1 MLRHKPSFT
10 YCGLTV
16 VLSHPSRFD
25 KTALLSA
32 NGGMFFNNKCLRPD
46 YNIHQCDVRLKEDRS
61 ELLPG
66 TKCVLLLG
74 EAASKLWLSNQTNTI
89 GEIRGSP
96 YLVNGVVHIAT
107 FFPQDAVDFKDYE
120 TANAENVDIPLEVKL
135 DDDSLTEKRRHGKTS
150 RANFGFFIYKDV
162 QKCKVI
168 MKNGG
173 KIPDALFKPEY
184 IIQPSSE
191 LLIHEFTTR
200 KNQDFYIDFETD
212 TVHNPLC
219 LGFSFGV
226 NNPIYTFPF
235 RGYDYQWSY
244 HNLPKIIWA
253 LAIAVRDNRVIA
265 HNGAAFDFLVLLRKL
280 RIAVHKVY
288 DTMLAMHRVFTRIE
302 KSLGHGMSL
311 WTYEP
316 FHKDEGGG
324 GWNNSQQMRNMMLYC
339 GKDVYG
345 MILIHKAIEA
355 YAKRVPG
362 LQDSIDQVMSTIVP
376 YDTMSMEGIRYNNE
390 ELKAV
395 MHENDRL
402 MMQYNRIIRLLIG
415 DKTNKEL
422 EKRFKSSLASSNPQC
437 VLYFHEM
444 LGYPV
449 VGKGKVKKDGTRGPS
464 LAKDNLFKLKLSYN
478 NPVIDLII
486 AYRETAKESGSLKF
500 NHWKE

>member
-25 KTALLSA
+25 KTSLLSA

-61 ELLPG
+61 ELLLG

-96 YLVNGVVHIAT
+96 YLINGIVHIAT
-107 FFPQDAVDFKDYE
+107 FYPQDAVDFKDYE
-120 TANAENVDIPLEVKL
+120 TANAENVEAPMEVKL

-150 RANFGFFIYKDV
+150 RANFGFFIYHDV
-162 QKCKVI
+162 KKCKTI
-168 MKNGG
+168 LKNGS
-173 KIPDALFKPEY
+173 KIPDPLYKPEY
-184 IIQPSSE
+184 IIYPSAE
-191 LLIHEFTTR
+191 LLIQLLTNT
-200 KNQDFYIDFETD
+200 KNEYLYIDFETD

-219 LGFSFGV
+219 LGLSFGV
-226 NNPIYTFPF
+226 DKPIYIFPLLDHTYAWAYA
-235 RGYDYQWSY
+235 R
-244 HNLPKIIWA
+244 LPQILRA
-253 LAIAVRDNRVIA
+253 LAIACRDNIVVA
-265 HNGAAFDFLVLLRKL
+265 HNGAAFDYVVLVRKL
-280 RIAVHKVY
+280 RIAVRRCY
-288 DTMLAMHRVFTRIE
+288 DTMLAMHRCYMRIE
-302 KSLGHGMSL
+302 KSLGHCISL
-311 WTYEP
+311 WTFEP

-324 GWNNSQQMRNMMLYC
+324 GWNNQQQMRKMMEYC

-345 MILIHKAIEA
+345 MILIHKAIEKHA
-355 YAKRVPG
+355 ARIPG
-362 LQDSIDQVMSTIVP
+362 LQSSIDQVMTTIVP
-376 YDTMSMEGIRYNNE
+376 YDTMSLEGIRYNDE
-390 ELKAV
+390 ELKKV

-402 MMQYNRIIRLLIG
+402 MMQYNRIIDLLIG
-415 DKTNKEL
+415 SATVKTL
-422 EKRFKSSLASSNPQC
+422 RKRFKSSLASSNPQC
-437 VLYFHEM
+437 VIYFHEM

-449 VGKGKVKKDGTRGPS
+449 VGKGKIKKDGSRGPS

-500 NHWKE
+500 NPWKT